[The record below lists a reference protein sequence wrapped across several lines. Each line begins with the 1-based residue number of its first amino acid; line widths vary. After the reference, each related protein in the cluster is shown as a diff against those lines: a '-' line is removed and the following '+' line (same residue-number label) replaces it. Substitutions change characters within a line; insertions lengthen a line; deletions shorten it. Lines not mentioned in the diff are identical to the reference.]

1 MLDLVIQLLGKR
13 FIAKEM
19 ALHLPLKTLKQIR
32 DKRKEATYKR
42 KRDELLTLAQRENLI
57 DLQLQNAPLSL

>member
-19 ALHLPLKTLKQIR
+19 PLKTLKQIR

-42 KRDELLTLAQRENLI
+42 KRDELLTLAQRDNLI
-57 DLQLQNAPLSL
+57 DLQLENAPLSL